1 MRKGD
6 ETSAARLFEA
16 RGAAA
21 SGSQASGAI
30 SLGALA
36 VGAVAG
42 GAVAIGA
49 LAIRR
54 LAVKRAR
61 IENLSIRE
69 LEVDRLRVGELVVGS
84 RREPHPF
91 DVLEG
96 HEFLRFTTFRR
107 SGEAVSTPL
116 WFEIS
121 DGRLYATTPTDSGKM
136 KRIRNN
142 PRVVLSPGDAL
153 GRSRGE
159 SIEGLA
165 RQLGEGEAPE
175 EAHRAY
181 WKKYGLKLSA
191 ARHFFRI
198 FFGEEEIGKLTL
210 EVRLADSGEPAEV
223 PAEGEETR

>member
-1 MRKGD
+1 MKRRGTIP
-6 ETSAARLFEA
+6 ELFEA
-16 RGAAA
+16 RTASARGARALGAA
-21 SGSQASGAI
+21 

-36 VGAVAG
+36 AGAVAG

-54 LAVKRAR
+54 LAVKRGR
-61 IENLSIRE
+61 IEHLSIGD
-69 LEVDRLRVGELVVGS
+69 LEVGRLRIGELVVGS

-91 DVLEG
+91 DALEG
-96 HEFLRFTTFRR
+96 HQFLRMTTFRR

-121 DGRLYATTPTDSGKM
+121 SGRLYATTPTDSGKM

-142 PRVVLSPGDAL
+142 PQVVLAPSDAR
-153 GRSRGE
+153 GRPRGE

-175 EAHRAY
+175 DAHRAY

-191 ARHFFRI
+191 ARLFFRI

-210 EVRLADSGEPAEV
+210 EIRPADSEELAEN
-223 PAEGEETR
+223 PGEGEIL

>member
-1 MRKGD
+1 MKGRGSTTGGRFAARKG
-6 ETSAARLFEA
+6 
-16 RGAAA
+16 GAA
-21 SGSQASGAI
+21 GAM

-36 VGAVAG
+36 AGAVAG
-42 GAVAIGA
+42 GTVAIGA

-54 LAVKRAR
+54 LAVKRGR
-61 IENLSIRE
+61 IENLSVGA
-69 LEVDRLRVGELVVGS
+69 LEVGRLRVGELVVGS

-91 DVLEG
+91 DALEG

-142 PRVVLSPGDAL
+142 PRVVMAPGDAM
-153 GRSRGE
+153 GRPRGE

-165 RQLGEGEAPE
+165 RQLAEGEAPE
-175 EAHRAY
+175 EARRAY
-181 WKKYGLKLSA
+181 WKKYGLKLSV

-210 EVRLADSGEPAEV
+210 EVRPADSEEPAEG
-223 PAEGEETR
+223 PGEGKTT